1 MNAIDARPTC
11 PRCEKPG
18 TRNHDEWMCFD
29 HGTFVVV
36 PRPGDPT
43 GYDRADAEATK
54 TPGKPRVTYAPP
66 SHQFV
71 PWTEKQLHDW
81 ESWQEG
87 DPLPAWA
94 ENTEEDDMTAPT
106 PQPAPGGRDEL
117 SAPELVRLTKNRVET
132 LAATARTAIAALNKC
147 QEEAATIAGFIKAM
161 GEDFEL
167 PDELQGVKRAGR
179 VQRAWTKKPPQQC
192 DECDFVGVNLG
203 SHKANK
209 HGGSTS

>member
-54 TPGKPRVTYAPP
+54 TPGKPRVTYAP

-94 ENTEEDDMTAPT
+94 ENTEEDDMTTPT
-106 PQPAPGGRDEL
+106 PQP
-117 SAPELVRLTKNRVET
+117 T
-132 LAATARTAIAALNKC
+132 
-147 QEEAATIAGFIKAM
+147 
-161 GEDFEL
+161 
-167 PDELQGVKRAGR
+167 QGVKRAGR